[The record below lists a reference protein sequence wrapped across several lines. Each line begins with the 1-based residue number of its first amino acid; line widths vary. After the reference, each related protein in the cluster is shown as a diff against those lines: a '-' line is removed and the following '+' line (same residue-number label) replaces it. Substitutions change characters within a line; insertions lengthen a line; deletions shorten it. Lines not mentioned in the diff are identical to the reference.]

1 MLCILSFSIFCVFLK
16 NIEAYLFS
24 YKLYSKS
31 SNMPKNSYKYL
42 YDLTGFDDSTFS
54 ALLINFQYVKITNR
68 RYILTKY
75 LTLLQN
81 VVVFDFYF
89 FIYNF
94 LNN

>member
-1 MLCILSFSIFCVFLK
+1 
-16 NIEAYLFS
+16 
-24 YKLYSKS
+24 
-31 SNMPKNSYKYL
+31 MPNNSYKYL

-81 VVVFDFYF
+81 VVVFDFCF